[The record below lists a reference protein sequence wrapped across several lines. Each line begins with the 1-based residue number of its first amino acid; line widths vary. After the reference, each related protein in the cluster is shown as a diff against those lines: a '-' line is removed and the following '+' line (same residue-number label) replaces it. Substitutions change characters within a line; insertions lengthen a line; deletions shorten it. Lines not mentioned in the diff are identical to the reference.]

1 MQDEPGAIDIADI
14 GPASGGSALPPRP
27 ALVVARRSRPWS
39 DTLALPRLRGA
50 LLPWLFLSP
59 ALLFYGLVVVYPA
72 ISSLL
77 LSFDSWDGLA
87 FTKKTFVGFQNYGY
101 ILTQDPVFKTAL
113 TNNVIWT
120 VFSLVVP
127 TSVGL
132 ALALLLNQRFRGRTL
147 FRGVF
152 YLPFIV
158 SSIAVGEM
166 WNWIYY
172 PAIGLLDSVLH
183 ALGLQAL
190 QVGWLSNPHIA
201 LYAVLVAAAWQGTG
215 APMVIFLA
223 GLQTIPAD
231 SYEAAQVEGAS
242 AWQTL
247 IYITLPLLFRET
259 FVIIFSITLVGSLKV
274 FDIVYAMT
282 QGGPANSTQ
291 VLGTWMYF
299 QTFVFNNVGEGAAL
313 SWILVFLVTIVAVPY
328 LLFMSRRSAV

>member
-1 MQDEPGAIDIADI
+1 MQDEPRTIEITELGAAA
-14 GPASGGSALPPRP
+14 GPRGSAVTTAMRP
-27 ALVVARRSRPWS
+27 ARRWGEAV
-39 DTLALPRLRGA
+39 ALPRLRGA

-59 ALLFYGLVVVYPA
+59 ALLFYGIVVVYPA
-72 ISSLL
+72 VSSLI
-77 LSFDSWDGLA
+77 LSFYDWDGLA
-87 FTKKTFVGFQNYGY
+87 FTKKTFIGFQNYWY
-101 ILTQDPVFKTAL
+101 IITQDPVFKSAL
-113 TNNVIWT
+113 ANNFIWT
-120 VFSLVVP
+120 VFSLLVP
-127 TSVGL
+127 TSLGL
-132 ALALLLNQRFRGRTL
+132 ALALVLNQRFRGRTL
-147 FRGVF
+147 FRGIF

-172 PAIGLLDSVLH
+172 PAIGLLDSVLR
-183 ALGLQAL
+183 AVGLTSL
-190 QVGWLSNPHIA
+190 QLGWLSDPHIA
-201 LYAVLVAAAWQGTG
+201 LYGVLIAAAWQGTG

-223 GLQTIPAD
+223 GLQTIPPD

-247 IYITLPLLFRET
+247 VYVTLPLLFRET

-274 FDIVYAMT
+274 FDIIYAMT

>member
-1 MQDEPGAIDIADI
+1 MQDEPRTIDIGDI
-14 GPASGGSALPPRP
+14 GAAPGQRALPPR
-27 ALVVARRSRPWS
+27 AAFARPHGMAR
-39 DTLALPRLRGA
+39 ALPRLRGA
-50 LLPWLFLSP
+50 LLPWLFLLP
-59 ALLFYGLVVVYPA
+59 ALLLYGIVVVYPA
-72 ISSLL
+72 ISSLI
-77 LSFDSWDGLA
+77 LSFYSWDGLA
-87 FTKKTFVGFQNYGY
+87 FTKKTFIGFQNYWY
-101 ILTQDPVFKTAL
+101 IITQDPVFKSAL
-113 TNNVIWT
+113 ANNFIWT
-120 VFSLVVP
+120 VFSLLVP
-127 TSVGL
+127 TTAGL

-147 FRGVF
+147 FRGIF

-172 PAIGLLDSVLH
+172 PAIGFLDSVLH
-183 ALGLQAL
+183 ALGLQSL
-190 QVGWLSNPHIA
+190 ELGWLSNPHLA

-223 GLQTIPAD
+223 GLQTIPIE

-247 IYITLPLLFRET
+247 LYITLPLLFRET

-313 SWILVFLVTIVAVPY
+313 SWVLVFLVTIVAVPY
-328 LLFMSRRSAV
+328 LLFMSRRSTV